1 MEKEHFRA
9 IFLYEYRLGTKAAE
23 TTRKI
28 QDAFGEEAVNV
39 RTVQRWFARF
49 RSGDESF
56 EDDHAGGHPPALD
69 NGQLKTVVEQNPRT
83 TVRELG
89 EHFKVSKATVGRHM
103 GLIGKVK
110 KLDKWVPHE
119 LSEAQKQQRMEVSLS
134 LFLRERGESFL
145 DRVVTSDEKW
155 IFYDNSKR
163 SAQWLDKG
171 ETPKHMPKPA
181 LHPRKTMATIWWTA
195 REVV

>member
-1 MEKEHFRA
+1 M
-9 IFLYEYRLGTKAAE
+9 
-23 TTRKI
+23 

-69 NGQLKTVVEQNPRT
+69 NGNLKTVVEQNPRT
-83 TVRELG
+83 TLRELA
-89 EHFKVSKATVGRHM
+89 ENFKVSKTTVGRHI

-134 LFLRERGESFL
+134 LFLRERGEFSGPCGNL
-145 DRVVTSDEKW
+145 
-155 IFYDNSKR
+155 
-163 SAQWLDKG
+163 
-171 ETPKHMPKPA
+171 
-181 LHPRKTMATIWWTA
+181 
-195 REVV
+195 